1 MKEDEIGL
9 VSYQIMNNK
18 SILDMNENE
27 RALSQV
33 MKIVRIVKSYVVVL
47 LDCLIDELNNPT
59 VFQYEVIKMM
69 MTGHV
74 VQALSNNHMRLKE
87 KK

>member
-27 RALSQV
+27 RELSQV
-33 MKIVRIVKSYVVVL
+33 VKIVRIVKSYVVVL
-47 LDCLIDELNNPT
+47 FGCLVDELNNPSE
-59 VFQYEVIKMM
+59 FQYEVIKM
-69 MTGHV
+69 
-74 VQALSNNHMRLKE
+74 
-87 KK
+87 